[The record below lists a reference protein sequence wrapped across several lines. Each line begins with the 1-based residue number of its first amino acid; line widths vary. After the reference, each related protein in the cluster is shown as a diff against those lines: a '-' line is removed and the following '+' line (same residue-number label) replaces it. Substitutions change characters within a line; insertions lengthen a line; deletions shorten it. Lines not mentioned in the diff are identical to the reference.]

1 VAVGT
6 KHVRLDEEFYEWVKS
21 QSRGSETIS
30 ETLERLT
37 RRSDLLDI
45 PEILDEGGLEDAKQ
59 AARGVRERKDRKAA
73 AREAF
78 RE

>member
-1 VAVGT
+1 M
-6 KHVRLDEEFYEWVKS
+6 KS

-37 RRSDLLDI
+37 RRQDLLEI
-45 PEILDEGGLEDAKQ
+45 PDILDEDGLDEAKQ
-59 AARGVRERKDRKAA
+59 AAREVRERKDRKAA

>member
-1 VAVGT
+1 MST

-30 ETLERLT
+30 ETLERLA
-37 RRSDLLDI
+37 RRPDILDI
-45 PEILDEGGLEDAKQ
+45 PEILDEDGLADAKQ
-59 AARGVRERKDRKAA
+59 AARTVRERKDRTAA